1 MIAMS
6 DLVAVVPPPHH
17 LIRAIVERALD
28 EDVAWG
34 DVTTEHSVP
43 ADQCSRAR
51 LFAKQGGVLCGGRV
65 FAETFSMLDARVA
78 VDLLQ
83 PDGAVLA
90 PGDVVASAEG
100 PTRALLTG
108 ERTGLNFVQRLSG
121 IATTT
126 RAFADRLRGL
136 RTRLVDTRK
145 TTPGLRVLEKYAV
158 RVGGGYNHRFNLA
171 DAVLLKDNHLAALR
185 GRGTDLASA
194 IRGIRDQIPHTMRV
208 EVEITALEQIDAVLA
223 GGADVVLLDNM
234 SVEDM
239 REAVRRI
246 GGRAL
251 TECSGTVTLETV
263 RERAETGVDL
273 ISAGALTHSARA
285 LDLSLEIETA

>member
-1 MIAMS
+1 RGPRRERDHRGRSREGRGQGRPRPHARATGAAGRSGAPRGGPVIAMS

-34 DVTTEHSVP
+34 AGTTEHSVP

-108 ERTGLNFVQRLSG
+108 ERTGLN
-121 IATTT
+121 
-126 RAFADRLRGL
+126 
-136 RTRLVDTRK
+136 
-145 TTPGLRVLEKYAV
+145 
-158 RVGGGYNHRFNLA
+158 
-171 DAVLLKDNHLAALR
+171 
-185 GRGTDLASA
+185 
-194 IRGIRDQIPHTMRV
+194 
-208 EVEITALEQIDAVLA
+208 
-223 GGADVVLLDNM
+223 
-234 SVEDM
+234 
-239 REAVRRI
+239 
-246 GGRAL
+246 
-251 TECSGTVTLETV
+251 
-263 RERAETGVDL
+263 
-273 ISAGALTHSARA
+273 
-285 LDLSLEIETA
+285 